1 MICVVRF
8 VHMVEIDQIFYW
20 CYLFLIRRSIGGDG
34 SRTMTFYNENKKQC
48 VVCHRCIC
56 AWSCMSVCRWMQRFA
71 KVRMCRVCVYGGS
84 FVLGMGGARR
94 AALGPAMVA

>member
-1 MICVVRF
+1 
-8 VHMVEIDQIFYW
+8 
-20 CYLFLIRRSIGGDG
+20 
-34 SRTMTFYNENKKQC
+34 MTFYNENKKQC